1 IVDRSGPREA
11 FNAGE
16 RPSILD
22 CISQFSLLTRGARR
36 LLRPAVHWVGR
47 GLKMSIRS
55 VVPAAMAC
63 AVGVSL
69 GSIAPAAAEPSRLA
83 IELNALKSAA
93 SDCQMA
99 LLFTNGLAID
109 IDALALE
116 LVVFDGE
123 GVMDRVLRVKS
134 SDLPAGRK
142 RLKLFKLEGLDCA
155 AV

>member
-1 IVDRSGPREA
+1 
-11 FNAGE
+11 
-16 RPSILD
+16 
-22 CISQFSLLTRGARR
+22 
-36 LLRPAVHWVGR
+36 
-47 GLKMSIRS
+47 MSIRS

-116 LVVFDGE
+116 LVVFDGD

-155 AV
+155 AVGSILVNDVTDCDGAGLDRKTCADAVQASHKTTVPFMR